1 MENTGDRY
9 RSGRTEKMQPKSPT
23 IHPPFTRP
31 APKLNPKPAYSAAGL
46 RDGKTRAAA
55 FRSAVACLDNSPNA
69 SCVFR
74 HAVAIA
80 RGLDIPVK
88 PAHVLQSWAA
98 DVNPSDPIE
107 WQIRMREAQD
117 YLSRIVKPANSSFVL
132 QEQLLLNGV
141 AGEEISRWADENAD
155 NLIVMTT
162 RCGLENNGSR
172 ISGNDQALGRTAQL
186 VLDRTDASLLL
197 IPPHGGDDEEIVYQ
211 RLLVPL
217 DGSWRAES
225 VLPFAMRIARKHGAE
240 LLLAHVLPK
249 PEIVTAG
256 LDDAEASDF
265 VMKLNQFNEKNA
277 RAYLDRLQSRL
288 SSGGIVVRSV
298 LDKEGDVRERL
309 LGLAERHQADLIV
322 MSARGKGAIHN
333 MHCGNVAR
341 HVAGHTKWPLLLI
354 RQQMSRSTDHST
366 ISEPRYGPRMFWES
380 AH

>member
-1 MENTGDRY
+1 MARMGDRC

-23 IHPPFTRP
+23 IQPPFQSP
-31 APKLNPKPAYSAAGL
+31 IPKLKPKPARSAARPNASKQG
-46 RDGKTRAAA
+46 GAA
-55 FRSAVACLDNSPNA
+55 FRSTVACMDNSPDA

-74 HAVAIA
+74 HAMAVA

-88 PAHVLQSWAA
+88 PAHVLQGWAA
-98 DVNPSDPIE
+98 DINPSDPIG
-107 WQIRMREAQD
+107 WQIKMREAQD
-117 YLSRIVKPANSSFVL
+117 CLSRMVKPANSAFVL

-141 AGEEISRWADENAD
+141 AGEEISRWAGENAD
-155 NLIVMTT
+155 NLIAMTT

-172 ISGNDQALGRTAQL
+172 LSNKSQALGRTAQM

-197 IPPHGGDDEEIVYQ
+197 IPPEGSGDEEIVYQ

-249 PEIVTAG
+249 PEIVTTE

-265 VMKLNQFNEKNA
+265 VGKLNRFNEKNA
-277 RAYLDRLQSRL
+277 RAYLDRLRSRL
-288 SSGGIVVRSV
+288 GSGDITVRSI
-298 LDKEGDVRERL
+298 LEREGDVRERL
-309 LGLAERHQADLIV
+309 LGLAGRYEANLIV
-322 MSARGKGAIHN
+322 MSARGKGAIHDLP
-333 MHCGNVAR
+333 CGSVAR

-354 RQQMSRSTDHST
+354 RQQMSRVADHSARA
-366 ISEPRYGPRMFWES
+366 EPRYGPRMFWEP